1 MKLSHLFFVSLLIP
15 LLAMVGCTGDTGPA
29 GPEGPQGPLPDASQ
43 LSCADCHD
51 SSNLITGK
59 ETEWEESVHATGE
72 SYVRGTSSSCAG
84 CHSGNAFALR
94 VDAGLS
100 PDEVASGDTD
110 PTRQDCRACHK
121 IHTTYTMDD
130 FEVRGSDAVALYAV
144 PGATFDGGLGNL
156 CVNCHQPRRVFP
168 EPENGMITGIS
179 SHWGPHHGPQS
190 AMLLGVAG
198 AGNVA
203 NTPSPHLGV
212 PNTCVQCHMG
222 ANLNHTFD
230 VDTDNCQICH
240 PDLDSFDYHNVQTDV
255 QALLDQLGGML
266 VDAGLLTSNDADGH
280 PAVSEAPV
288 DGATALWN
296 WLYIAHEDKS
306 IGVHNP
312 AYAKALLNA
321 SIALMTPQT
330 AMQ

>member
-1 MKLSHLFFVSLLIP
+1 MKLSHLLFVSLLIP
-15 LLAMVGCTGDTGPA
+15 LLAMMGCTGDTGPA

-43 LSCADCHD
+43 LTCADCHD

-59 ETEWEESVHATGE
+59 ETEWAQSVHATGT
-72 SYVRGTSSSCAG
+72 SYVRGTSASCAG
-84 CHSGNAFALR
+84 CHSGNAFAIR
-94 VDAGLS
+94 ADAGQT
-100 PDEVASGDTD
+100 PDEVTAGDTD

-121 IHTTYTMDD
+121 IHTTYTMND
-130 FEVRGSDAVALYAV
+130 FAVRGTDPVPLYAV
-144 PGATFDGGLGNL
+144 PGATFSGGLGNL
-156 CVNCHQPRRVFP
+156 CANCHQPRRVLP

-198 AGNVA
+198 GGDVA
-203 NTPSPHLGV
+203 NMPSPHLGV

-222 ANLNHTFD
+222 ANDDHTFE
-230 VDTDNCQICH
+230 VNVDNCQICH
-240 PDLDSFDYHNVQTDV
+240 PGLDNFDYGDVQTDV

-266 VDAGLLTSNDADGH
+266 VSAGLLTENSPDGH

-288 DGATALWN
+288 AGATALWN

-312 AYAKALLNA
+312 AYTKALLNE
-321 SIALMTPQT
+321 SIALMTPAKQ
-330 AMQ
+330 